1 MILRWAKTGPSAK
14 KTGSTNDRNLGQEFS
29 PNFKMAVRQGH
40 QFLISRQ
47 KMMKGKNEAKKDD
60 TLSPIIMVQW
70 KMAIFKGLTT
80 IGDTPI
86 FLLNHDYGRKGVRYL

>member
-14 KTGSTNDRNLGQEFS
+14 NTGSTNDRNLGQEFS
-29 PNFKMAVRQGH
+29 PNFKMSARQIRV
-40 QFLISRQ
+40 ISSSFHAQ

-60 TLSPIIMVQW
+60 TLSPIIVVQW

-80 IGDTPI
+80 IGDTSI
-86 FLLNHDYGRKGVRYL
+86 FLLNHEYGRKGV